1 MPWNSTIPAVSMP
14 TSRAGPWKPSRPNPR
29 VCPASRSW
37 GLDNIF
43 RSLIQSPKKIV
54 GEYIRPGDL
63 VLDIGCGPGFFTR
76 AMARMVGEN
85 GRVIAVDLQEE
96 MLEKL
101 RARAEKEGVLRRI
114 TTIQASEGSLNLAG
128 QDPAVFAL
136 AFYLVHEVPDKARLF
151 QELWNALETG
161 GKLLMVEPSMHV
173 TPEEFQVSLLIA
185 AERGFRVL
193 GDPKVR
199 LSRSVLLGK
208 AI

>member
-1 MPWNSTIPAVSMP
+1 MPDNATH
-14 TSRAGPWKPSRPNPR
+14 
-29 VCPASRSW
+29 VCPASHSW

-43 RSLIQSPKKIV
+43 RSLIHSPKKIL
-54 GEYIRPGDL
+54 GEYVHPGDT

-85 GRVIAVDLQEE
+85 GRVVAVDLQEE

-101 RARAEKEGVLRRI
+101 RARAEKEGLIQRI
-114 TTIQASEGSLNLAG
+114 TAIKASEESLNLTG

-151 QELWNALETG
+151 LELWNALGPG
-161 GKLLMVEPSMHV
+161 GKLLVIEPSMHV
-173 TPEEFQVSLLIA
+173 TPEEFQASRRLV
-185 AERGFRVL
+185 EEGGFRVL
-193 GDPKVR
+193 GEPKVM

-208 AI
+208 VT